1 MKQLNIFDKD
11 LQKTAAQNCTISILL
26 AGDGYCFSIKD
37 VSQDRYMLLKTFP
50 GDYKPDDVKAEA
62 EALMQLIWEN
72 PKLIKTEHLIY
83 SNRHC
88 LLIPPAFD
96 EDTQLNDIV
105 NFHFP
110 VNFDKLT
117 LKSRFDKYSMAYLVN
132 AENHKKYVDIFRP
145 EHVGNMAES
154 LIKTALE
161 YAEGQENNAVH
172 VQVWKSHFDLV
183 VVKNK
188 QILMFNSYRYKS
200 GNDIV
205 YFILNAYK
213 QLVLDPKQTAL
224 MLSGWIEK
232 NDNAVIQLNKF
243 IRNMYFETVN
253 PQKKYSYHFQ
263 DSLPHY
269 FIHFLNI
276 H

>member
-11 LQKTAAQNCTISILL
+11 LQKIEQQNCTISILL
-26 AGDGYCFSIKD
+26 ASDGYCFSIKD
-37 VSQDRYMLLKTFP
+37 VSQERYMLLKTFP
-50 GDYKPDDVKAEA
+50 GDYKPDDVQISAE
-62 EALMQLIWEN
+62 ELMQAVWGN
-72 PKLIKTEHLIY
+72 PKFIKTEHLIY
-83 SNRHC
+83 SNRNC

-96 EDTQLNDIV
+96 ENTQLNEIV

-132 AENHKKYVDIFRP
+132 TENHKKYIEIFKP
-145 EHVGNMAES
+145 EHIGNMAES

-161 YAEGQENNAVH
+161 YAEGQQNDAVH

-183 VVKNK
+183 VLKDK
-188 QILMFNSYRYKS
+188 QLLMFNTYRYKT

-213 QLVLDPKQTAL
+213 QLVLDPKHCAL
-224 MLSGWIEK
+224 MLSGWLEK

-253 PQKKYSYHFQ
+253 PHKKYSYHFQ
-263 DSLPHY
+263 DSFPHY

>member
-1 MKQLNIFDKD
+1 MKQINIFDKD
-11 LQKTAAQNCTISILL
+11 LQKTEQQNCTISILL
-26 AGDGYCFSIKD
+26 ASDGYCFSIKD
-37 VSQDRYMLLKTFP
+37 VAQDRYMLLKTFS
-50 GDYKPDDVKAEA
+50 GNYKPEDVKSKAE
-62 EALMQLIWEN
+62 ELMQSIWGN
-72 PKLIKTEHLIY
+72 LKLIKTEHLIY

-96 EDTQLNDIV
+96 EATQLDDIV

-117 LKSRFDKYSMAYLVN
+117 LKSRFDKYAMAYLVD
-132 AENHKKYVDIFRP
+132 AECHKKYVDYFKP
-145 EHVGNMAES
+145 EHTENIAES
-154 LIKTALE
+154 FIKTALD
-161 YAEGQENNAVH
+161 YAEGQENDAVH
-172 VQVWKSHFDLV
+172 VQVWESHFDLV

-188 QILMFNSYRYKS
+188 QLLMFNSYRYKS

-205 YFILNAYK
+205 YFVLNAYK
-213 QLVLDPKQTAL
+213 QLVINPKDAAL
-224 MLSGWIEK
+224 MLSGMIEK

-243 IRNMYFETVN
+243 IRNMFFETLN

>member
-1 MKQLNIFDKD
+1 MKQINIFDKD
-11 LQKTAAQNCTISILL
+11 LQKTEQQNCTISILL
-26 AGDGYCFSIKD
+26 GGDGYCFSIKD
-37 VSQDRYMLLKTFP
+37 VAQDKYMLLKSFSGNYDP
-50 GDYKPDDVKAEA
+50 EDVKAKA
-62 EALMQLIWEN
+62 EELMLSIWQN

-96 EDTQLNDIV
+96 EPNQLNEIID
-105 NFHFP
+105 FHFP

-132 AENHKKYVDIFRP
+132 HENHKKYMDVFKP
-145 EHVGNMAES
+145 EHLGNIAES
-154 LIKTALE
+154 FIKTALD
-161 YAEGQENNAVH
+161 YAEGQENDAVY
-172 VQVWKSHFDLV
+172 VQVWKSHFDLLV
-183 VVKNK
+183 IKDK
-188 QILMFNSYRYKS
+188 QVLMFNSYRYKS

-213 QLVLDPKQTAL
+213 QLVVSPKDAAL
-224 MLSGWIEK
+224 MFSGMIEK
-232 NDNAVIQLNKF
+232 NDNAVIHLNKF
-243 IRNMYFETVN
+243 IRNMFFETLN